1 MSDTL
6 FPMESNLTELAAAAN
21 ESHLRCEEAARTTL
35 EHAMRA
41 GEALTAA
48 KELVPHG
55 GWRDWLRENVRFSQ
69 RTAQLYMNVSREV
82 PRLTGA
88 KAQRVAHLGLSEVSR
103 MLSAGPVASIP
114 QPEPGQMTVSATN
127 FGHME
132 ILPCLE
138 HPEGFHLLYFDQIC
152 LWGMGKLLTWEGVE
166 QMAPTIIRAFGAE
179 SPRWHVSPAGE
190 SILQPLWNELPES
203 KRTSMEKMPEFLRR
217 WKELRAEQA
226 G

>member
-55 GWRDWLRENVRFSQ
+55 GWRDWLSENVRFSQ
-69 RTAQLYMNVSREV
+69 RTAQLYMKVSREV

-103 MLSAGPVASIP
+103 MLSAGPVVSIP
-114 QPEPGQMTVSATN
+114 QPEPGQMTWGTNGTACIEIIRSPKNNEWFQLVMFDGSDLVS
-127 FGHME
+127 
-132 ILPCLE
+132 
-138 HPEGFHLLYFDQIC
+138 FDRPVF
-152 LWGMGKLLTWEGVE
+152 WEGIE
-166 QMAPTIIRAFGAE
+166 IFMPMAL
-179 SPRWHVSPAGE
+179 E
-190 SILQPLWNELPES
+190 SIGVETVQWTVRPES
-203 KRTSMEKMPEFLRR
+203 ESSLQAM
-217 WKELRAEQA
+217 WKQT
-226 G
+226 GQ